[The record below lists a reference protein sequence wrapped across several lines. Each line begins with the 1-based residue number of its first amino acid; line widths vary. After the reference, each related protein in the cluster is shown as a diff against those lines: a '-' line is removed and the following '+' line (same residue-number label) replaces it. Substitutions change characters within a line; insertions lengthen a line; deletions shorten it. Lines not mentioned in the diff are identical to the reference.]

1 MPKDL
6 ILSATN
12 MFIDA
17 FIEFLRAER
26 NYSLHTIRAY
36 RIDLR
41 SFEEYLSKT
50 DVALTLLDVDSDI
63 VRGWMSFLVDAGKS
77 PNSVNRKLS
86 TLRTFY
92 EFMCDEGEITQNPLS
107 GLGGPKRRKVLPVF
121 LKESD
126 MNTVVDEDEYDNSF
140 MDIRDRAILLA
151 FYDTGIRL
159 SELVG
164 LNVSDV
170 DFSNKQL
177 KVFGKRRRE
186 RVVPFVDELAEELSA
201 YMLERTA
208 VARAGEKALFV
219 SRRGRRLSPS
229 QVYRVVHMRL
239 NEVVKVEK
247 KSPHVLRH
255 TYATGMLNNDAELGA
270 VKELLGHKR
279 LATTEIYTHLT
290 FEELKHYYKKAHP
303 RAGN

>member
-1 MPKDL
+1 
-6 ILSATN
+6 
-12 MFIDA
+12 MFIDT
-17 FIEFLRAER
+17 FIEFLRSER

-36 RIDLR
+36 KTDLR
-41 SFEEYLSKT
+41 SFEEYLIGV
-50 DVALTLLDVDSDI
+50 DATLSVQNADADL
-63 VRGWMSFLVDAGKS
+63 VRGWVSSFIDEGGS

-92 EFMCDEGEITQNPLS
+92 DFLRNENVVEQNPLQ
-107 GLGGPKRRKVLPVF
+107 GLNGPKRRSVLPVF
-121 LKESD
+121 LKDGEVNSVIDSQRYSD
-126 MNTVVDEDEYDNSF
+126 SF
-140 MDIRDRAILLA
+140 LDVRDKVILLS
-151 FYDTGIRL
+151 FYETGIRL

-177 KVFGKRRRE
+177 KVFGKRKRE
-186 RVVPFVDELAEELSA
+186 RVVPFVNELSEELAFYIS
-201 YMLERTA
+201 ERNQIA
-208 VARAGEKALFV
+208 PADEKALFV
-219 SRRGRRLSPS
+219 SINGERLSAS
-229 QVYRVVHMRL
+229 QVYRIVNKRLSGVV
-239 NEVVKVEK
+239 NVNK

-255 TYATGMLNNDAELGA
+255 TYATSMLNNDAELGA

>member
-1 MPKDL
+1 
-6 ILSATN
+6 
-12 MFIDA
+12 MFIDT
-17 FIEFLRAER
+17 FIEFLRSER

-36 RIDLR
+36 KTDLR
-41 SFEEYLSKT
+41 SFEEYLIGV
-50 DVALTLLDVDSDI
+50 DAALSVQNADADL
-63 VRGWMSFLVDAGKS
+63 VRGWVSSLIDEGGS

-92 EFMCDEGEITQNPLS
+92 DFLRNENVVEQNPLQ
-107 GLGGPKRRKVLPVF
+107 GLNGPKRRSVLPVF
-121 LKESD
+121 LKDGEVNSVIDSQRYSD
-126 MNTVVDEDEYDNSF
+126 SF
-140 MDIRDRAILLA
+140 LDVRDKVILLS
-151 FYDTGIRL
+151 FYETGIRL

-177 KVFGKRRRE
+177 KVFGKRKRE
-186 RVVPFVDELAEELSA
+186 RVVPFVNELSEELAFYIS
-201 YMLERTA
+201 ERNQIA
-208 VARAGEKALFV
+208 PADEKALFV
-219 SRRGRRLSPS
+219 SINGERLSAS
-229 QVYRVVHMRL
+229 QVYRIVNKRLSGVV
-239 NEVVKVEK
+239 NVNK

-255 TYATGMLNNDAELGA
+255 TYATSMLNNDAELGA

>member
-1 MPKDL
+1 
-6 ILSATN
+6 
-12 MFIDA
+12 MFIDT
-17 FIEFLRAER
+17 FIEFLRSER

-36 RIDLR
+36 KTDLR
-41 SFEEYLSKT
+41 SFEEYLIGV
-50 DVALTLLDVDSDI
+50 DATLSVQNADADL
-63 VRGWMSFLVDAGKS
+63 VRGWVSSLIDEGGS

-92 EFMCDEGEITQNPLS
+92 DFLRNENVVEQNPLQ
-107 GLGGPKRRKVLPVF
+107 GLNGPKRRSVLPVF
-121 LKESD
+121 LKDGEVNSVIDSQRYSD
-126 MNTVVDEDEYDNSF
+126 SFLDVRDKVVLLSF
-140 MDIRDRAILLA
+140 
-151 FYDTGIRL
+151 YETGIRL

-177 KVFGKRRRE
+177 KVFGKRKRE
-186 RVVPFVDELAEELSA
+186 RVVPFVNELSEELAFYIS
-201 YMLERTA
+201 ERNQIA
-208 VARAGEKALFV
+208 PADEKALFV
-219 SRRGRRLSPS
+219 SINGERLSAS
-229 QVYRVVHMRL
+229 QVYRIVNKRLSGVV
-239 NEVVKVEK
+239 NVNK

-255 TYATGMLNNDAELGA
+255 TYATSMLNNDAELGA

>member
-1 MPKDL
+1 
-6 ILSATN
+6 
-12 MFIDA
+12 MFIDT
-17 FIEFLRAER
+17 FIEFLRSER

-36 RIDLR
+36 KTDLR
-41 SFEEYLSKT
+41 SFEEYLIGV
-50 DVALTLLDVDSDI
+50 DATLSVQNADADLI
-63 VRGWMSFLVDAGKS
+63 RGWVSSLIDEGGS

-92 EFMCDEGEITQNPLS
+92 DFLRNENVVEQNPLQ
-107 GLGGPKRRKVLPVF
+107 GLNGPKRRSVLPVF
-121 LKESD
+121 LKDGE
-126 MNTVVDEDEYDNSF
+126 VNSVIDSQRYGDSF
-140 MDIRDRAILLA
+140 LDIRDKVILLS
-151 FYDTGIRL
+151 FYETGIRL

-177 KVFGKRRRE
+177 KVFGKRKRE
-186 RVVPFVDELAEELSA
+186 RVVPFVNELSEELAFYLS
-201 YMLERTA
+201 ERNLIA
-208 VARAGEKALFV
+208 PADEKALFV
-219 SRRGRRLSPS
+219 SINGERLSAS
-229 QVYRVVHMRL
+229 QVYRIVNKRLSGVV
-239 NEVVKVEK
+239 NVNK

-255 TYATGMLNNDAELGA
+255 TYATSMLNNDAELGA

>member
-1 MPKDL
+1 
-6 ILSATN
+6 
-12 MFIDA
+12 MFIDT
-17 FIEFLRAER
+17 FIEFLRSER

-36 RIDLR
+36 KTDLR
-41 SFEEYLSKT
+41 SFEEYLIGV
-50 DVALTLLDVDSDI
+50 DATLSVQNADADL
-63 VRGWMSFLVDAGKS
+63 VRGWVSSLIDEGGS

-92 EFMCDEGEITQNPLS
+92 DFLRNENVVEQNPLQ
-107 GLGGPKRRKVLPVF
+107 GLNGPKRRSVLPVF
-121 LKESD
+121 LKDGEVNSVIDSQRYSD
-126 MNTVVDEDEYDNSF
+126 SF
-140 MDIRDRAILLA
+140 LDVRDKVILLS
-151 FYDTGIRL
+151 FYETGIRL

-177 KVFGKRRRE
+177 KVFGKRKRE
-186 RVVPFVDELAEELSA
+186 RVVPFVNELSEELAFYIS
-201 YMLERTA
+201 ERNQIA
-208 VARAGEKALFV
+208 PADEKALFV
-219 SRRGRRLSPS
+219 SINGERLSAS
-229 QVYRVVHMRL
+229 QVYRIVNKRLSGVV
-239 NEVVKVEK
+239 NVNK

-255 TYATGMLNNDAELGA
+255 TYATSMLNNDAELGA

>member
-1 MPKDL
+1 
-6 ILSATN
+6 
-12 MFIDA
+12 MFIDT
-17 FIEFLRAER
+17 FIEFLRSER

-36 RIDLR
+36 KTDLR
-41 SFEEYLSKT
+41 SFEEYLIGV
-50 DVALTLLDVDSDI
+50 DATLSVQNADADL
-63 VRGWMSFLVDAGKS
+63 VRGWVSSLIDEGGS

-92 EFMCDEGEITQNPLS
+92 DFLRNENVVEQNPLQ
-107 GLGGPKRRKVLPVF
+107 GLNGPKRRSVLPVF
-121 LKESD
+121 LKDGEVNSVIDSQRYSD
-126 MNTVVDEDEYDNSF
+126 SF
-140 MDIRDRAILLA
+140 LDVRDKVILLS
-151 FYDTGIRL
+151 FYETGIRL

-177 KVFGKRRRE
+177 KVFGKRKRE
-186 RVVPFVDELAEELSA
+186 RVVPFVNELSEELTFYIS
-201 YMLERTA
+201 ERNQIA
-208 VARAGEKALFV
+208 PADEKALFV
-219 SRRGRRLSPS
+219 SINGERLSAS
-229 QVYRVVHMRL
+229 QVYRIVNKRLSGVV
-239 NEVVKVEK
+239 NVNK
-247 KSPHVLRH
+247 KSPHILRH
-255 TYATGMLNNDAELGA
+255 TYATSMLNNDAELGA